1 MSAYKSDRKSFCIE
15 KELDKPLKELAE
27 LHGITVSMMIKK
39 LCIDSMIKNKEHL
52 SHNEKLEQLA
62 RARRL

>member
-27 LHGITVSMMIKK
+27 LHGVTVSMLIKK
-39 LCIDSMIKNKEHL
+39 LCVDSMIKNKEFL
-52 SHNEKLEQLA
+52 SYNEKLEQLA
-62 RARRL
+62 RARML